1 MTLTAAGGRAQA
13 PLLLAIAPIH
23 PPALAELAR
32 TCTVLRDWP
41 GSGDPSPDPGL
52 AREARGL
59 VTTGVR
65 GFTADDLRERPA
77 LEIIACFGQSH
88 GTLDLGA
95 ARARGIVVTNT
106 PDWTEEAVADV
117 AMGLLLG
124 TMRRLAEADRFVRAG
139 RWESGSFPLSTDL
152 RGKTCGI
159 LGMGA
164 IGRAVARRAATFG
177 LRIAWHGPRDK
188 PDAPGT
194 RYATLLD
201 LARASDCLV
210 VACAS
215 TPQTRGLV
223 DTQVLDALGPAGFL
237 INVSRGAVVDEA
249 ALVDAL
255 ARGRIAG
262 AGLEVFA
269 DEPRVPAALRAMEQ
283 VMLVPHLGSSTRE
296 IRAHRQACW
305 LESLRAYFAGEPVPH
320 RMDSA
325 GA

>member
-1 MTLTAAGGRAQA
+1 MSVDA
-13 PLLLAIAPIH
+13 PPSPALLAIAPIH
-23 PPALAELAR
+23 APALAALAHEY
-32 TCTVLRDWP
+32 TVHRRWP
-41 GSGDPSPDPGL
+41 GCGAATADPSTL
-52 AREARGL
+52 RRVRGL

-65 GFTADDLRERPA
+65 GFRADDLHDLPA

-88 GTLDLGA
+88 GTLDLA
-95 ARARGIVVTNT
+95 AAQARSIVVTNT

-117 AMGLLLG
+117 ALGLLLG
-124 TMRRLAEADRFVRAG
+124 TLRRLCEADRFVREG
-139 RWESGSFPLSTDL
+139 RWEAGPFALSTDL

-159 LGMGA
+159 VGMGA
-164 IGRAVARRAATFG
+164 IGRAVARRAAAFG
-177 LRIAWHGPRDK
+177 LRIEWHGPRDK

-194 RYATLLD
+194 YVPRLLD
-201 LARASDCLV
+201 LATRADCLV

-215 TPQTRGLV
+215 TAQTRGMI
-223 DTQVLDALGPAGFL
+223 DARVLEALGPSGYL
-237 INVSRGAVVDEA
+237 VNVSRGAVVDEP
-249 ALVDAL
+249 ALIDAL

-305 LESLRAYFAGEPVPH
+305 LESLRAHFAGEPVPH
-320 RMDSA
+320 RVH
-325 GA
+325 G